1 MSHVLI
7 LGAGFGGLE
16 VATRL
21 SESLSG
27 DVPLTLLDGSDS
39 FFFGFSKLDVLLG
52 RRAAEQV
59 RLPYTALALPGVEF
73 HQEMITTIDAQHRH
87 VYTENGSYEVD
98 FLVIALGAE
107 YDPAA
112 TPGFIQGGYEYYT
125 LAGAERLRD
134 ALPSFEGGNIVISV
148 LGEPYKCPPAPFEAA
163 FLLED
168 YFAGRGLRDQVTI
181 TVTGYMGAPV
191 PVAREVSEPILA
203 HLTARGI
210 TFLPKHT
217 VCRLNITAKVAEF
230 VEGGEIPYDLFIGI
244 PVHRVPAV
252 VAASGLAPDGWIPV
266 EKTNLATRF
275 DGVYAIGDVAA
286 AYTAKAGVFAERA
299 AAVVADDIIA
309 RLRGTPPPAPYDGAG
324 QCFIEFG
331 RGEVGMVNANFLSG
345 PKPTGVLVGP
355 SRVLAAEKA
364 EFARSRQ
371 QRWFGGL
378 NRGVPLD
385 EGCRDAAY
393 SSAVPVQDR

>member
-1 MSHVLI
+1 MSSVLI

-16 VATRL
+16 VAARL

-27 DVPLTLLDGSDS
+27 EARVTLIDGSDS

-59 RLPYTALALPGVEF
+59 LLPYKTLALPGVEF
-73 HQEMITTIDAQHRH
+73 RQELITAIDAERRR
-87 VYTENGSYEVD
+87 VRTENGSYEAD

-107 YDPAA
+107 YDPTA
-112 TPGFIQGGYEYYT
+112 TPGFIEDGYDYYS

-134 ALPSFEGGNIVISV
+134 VLPTFDGGNIVISV
-148 LGEPYKCPPAPFEAA
+148 LGEPYKCPPAPFEGA

-168 YFAGRGLRDQVTI
+168 YFAGRGLRDEVTI

-191 PVAREVSEPILA
+191 PVAKEVSEPILA

-210 TFLPKHT
+210 SFVPKRT
-217 VCRLNITAKVAEF
+217 VCRLNTAHKLAEF
-230 VEGGEIPYDLFIGI
+230 AEGGGIPYDLFIGI

-252 VAASGLAPDGWIPV
+252 VAASGLAPNGWIPV
-266 EKTNLATRF
+266 EKTNLATQF

-299 AAVVADDIIA
+299 AAVVADDITA
-309 RLRGTPPPAPYDGAG
+309 RLRRTTPPPPYDGAG
-324 QCFIEFG
+324 ECFIEFG
-331 RGEVGMVNANFLSG
+331 RGEVGKVHANFLSG
-345 PKPTGVLVGP
+345 PKPSGVLVGP
-355 SRVLAAEKA
+355 SRALAAEKA
-364 EFARSRQ
+364 EFARIRQ
-371 QRWFGGL
+371 RRWFGGI
-378 NRGVPLD
+378 
-385 EGCRDAAY
+385 
-393 SSAVPVQDR
+393 

>member
-1 MSHVLI
+1 MSSVLI

-16 VATRL
+16 VAARL

-27 DVPLTLLDGSDS
+27 EAQVTLIDGSDS

-59 RLPYTALALPGVEF
+59 LLPYKTLALPGVEF
-73 HQEMITTIDAQHRH
+73 RQELITAIDAERRR
-87 VYTENGSYEVD
+87 VRTENGSYEAD

-107 YDPAA
+107 YDPTA
-112 TPGFIQGGYEYYT
+112 TPGFIEDGYDYYS

-134 ALPSFEGGNIVISV
+134 VLPTFDGGNIVISV
-148 LGEPYKCPPAPFEAA
+148 LGEPYKCPPAPFEGA

-191 PVAREVSEPILA
+191 PVAKEVSEPILA

-210 TFLPKHT
+210 SFVPKRT
-217 VCRLNITAKVAEF
+217 VCRLNTAHKLAEF
-230 VEGGEIPYDLFIGI
+230 AEGGGIPYDLFIGI

-252 VAASGLAPDGWIPV
+252 VAASGLAPNGWIPV
-266 EKTNLATRF
+266 EKTNLATQF

-299 AAVVADDIIA
+299 AAVVADDITA
-309 RLRGTPPPAPYDGAG
+309 RLRRTTPPPPYDGAG
-324 QCFIEFG
+324 ECFIEFG
-331 RGEVGMVNANFLSG
+331 RGEVGKVHANFLSG
-345 PKPTGVLVGP
+345 PKPSGVLVGP
-355 SRVLAAEKA
+355 SRALAAEKA
-364 EFARSRQ
+364 EFARIRQ
-371 QRWFGGL
+371 RRWFGGI
-378 NRGVPLD
+378 
-385 EGCRDAAY
+385 
-393 SSAVPVQDR
+393 